1 MLLWTSLNA
10 TTTDVTY
17 AGGIFTTF
25 FHVFSSSGTGCRA
38 PTACWSRLQAKVSLC
53 FSMQLLK
60 VSGSTSCSIWTAW
73 NSARWRCSGWL
84 SGVRLITCHSSVVPD
99 IGVSVGGSSSR
110 SPLM

>member
-38 PTACWSRLQAKVSLC
+38 PTACWLRLQAKVSLC
-53 FSMQLLK
+53 CSMQLLNM
-60 VSGSTSCSIWTAW
+60 SGSTSCSIWTAW

-84 SGVRLITCHSSVVPD
+84 SGTLNDITLPSSVAFAGVP
-99 IGVSVGGSSSR
+99 VGNG
-110 SPLM
+110 